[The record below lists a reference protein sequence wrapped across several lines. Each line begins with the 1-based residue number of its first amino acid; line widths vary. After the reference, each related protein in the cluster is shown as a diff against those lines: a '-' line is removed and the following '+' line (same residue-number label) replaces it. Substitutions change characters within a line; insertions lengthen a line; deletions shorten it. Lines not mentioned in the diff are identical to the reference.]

1 MDSEASTFQNPEES
15 PTIIP
20 IKNKKAKTLFRDNII
35 EAAHVKGTLS
45 RRREKL
51 LRWQLK
57 RRILL
62 YTHCF
67 REPPAE
73 IYMLCNKR
81 SRWYLRP
88 NCNLPPV
95 ASDISSDIEKK
106 KVSRKAVARPSTFR
120 TFSVETSC
128 NDRKWDWRRSF
139 FFFLF
144 LPKTVEGNSRK
155 TANHYGVHYA
165 NSYAYSNGAPSVY
178 TSTGCCT
185 SGGYNVQQPQLHE
198 DYRPIYFY
206 VAQPYTIPYT
216 FAKRPKPAAS
226 SSSLLRA
233 TRPRGSNCR
242 VKFSKRLSN
251 ADFSQKVKQGEFSRS
266 LNQVHFA
273 ESQGQGYYI
282 FQFT

>member
-1 MDSEASTFQNPEES
+1 MSSFKAEINWSLFKDRWTKNCREVNAKLES
-15 PTIIP
+15 
-20 IKNKKAKTLFRDNII
+20 D
-35 EAAHVKGTLS
+35 
-45 RRREKL
+45 
-51 LRWQLK
+51 LRWSFPKFEK
-57 RRILL
+57 RVVNIR
-62 YTHCF
+62 
-67 REPPAE
+67 
-73 IYMLCNKR
+73 
-81 SRWYLRP
+81 
-88 NCNLPPV
+88 
-95 ASDISSDIEKK
+95 
-106 KVSRKAVARPSTFR
+106 RKIV
-120 TFSVETSC
+120 
-128 NDRKWDWRRSF
+128 WDWWCSSF
-139 FFFLF
+139 FSFLS
-144 LPKTVEGNSRK
+144 KTVEGNSRK

-185 SGGYNVQQPQLHE
+185 NGGYNVQQPQLHE

-216 FAKRPKPAAS
+216 FAKRPKPTA

-233 TRPRGSNCR
+233 AKPNNYR

-282 FQFT
+282 IF